1 VIFQK
6 GYERL
11 SFYISYHKKIDR
23 TLLISKPVDSL
34 SEKVYTQNTKLMITE
49 TMRKQRII
57 TYARFAGVYLFDII
71 FCSSSKLSTI
81 RRVILLLCIIM
92 MVTAVADLH
101 AQELEPRA
109 YSNAPIGLNFLLAG
123 YGYTDGDVLLDPSV
137 PLENA
142 HATIHTFVAGYV
154 RSVGVWGRSGKVAL
168 VLPYAWLSAHGDLEG
183 QSRKRKVSGF
193 ADPRLRL
200 SINLYGAPALSPVE
214 FKDYRQKTIVGMSLL
229 ITAPFGQY
237 DSDRLANI
245 GTNRWSFKP
254 ELGISRALGRFTLEL
269 ASGISFFTDNDNFL
283 GGQRLE
289 QAPIYSIGW
298 YIIYNFKRGLWAS
311 IDGTYYTGGRTTVAG
326 DKKDNELDNWRYGLT
341 LAIPLNRSHSI
352 KLYGSTGLLTRTG
365 SDFDSAGI
373 AWQYRWGGGL

>member
-1 VIFQK
+1 LF
-6 GYERL
+6 
-11 SFYISYHKKIDR
+11 ISYHKKIDR
-23 TLLISKPVDSL
+23 TTHCITDFLIQCRLIVFLKESILCNKPHEISYSNRYLPVRGDL
-34 SEKVYTQNTKLMITE
+34 VRFSEI
-49 TMRKQRII
+49 
-57 TYARFAGVYLFDII
+57 FA
-71 FCSSSKLSTI
+71 I
-81 RRVILLLCIIM
+81 RHVILLLCIITM
-92 MVTAVADLH
+92 FTVIPDLH

-123 YGYTDGDVLLDPSV
+123 YGYTDGDVMLDPSV

-154 RSVGVWGRSGKVAL
+154 RSVDVRGRSGKVAL
-168 VLPYAWLSAHGDLEG
+168 VLPYAWLSARGDLEG
-183 QSRKRKVSGF
+183 QARKREVSGF
-193 ADPRLRL
+193 ADARLRL
-200 SINLYGAPALSPVE
+200 SINLYGAPALSLEE
-214 FKDYRQKTIVGMSLL
+214 FKDYRQRTIVGMSLL

-254 ELGISRALGRFTLEL
+254 ELGISHVFGRFTLEL
-269 ASGISFFTDNDNFL
+269 ASGITFFTDNNNFL

-298 YIIYNFKRGLWAS
+298 YIIYNFRRGLWAS

-326 DKKDNELDNWRYGLT
+326 EKKDNELDNWRYGLT
-341 LAIPLNRSHSI
+341 LAIPLDRSHSI

-365 SDFDSAGI
+365 SDFDSVGI